1 MAVSKKARKIRAS
14 QQGIKYTNTQR
25 VNRSVEESK
34 SEMLG
39 KRNPV
44 EMVGDVG
51 NVTRGC
57 SIEKQ
62 PTDGKRPGGLCLI
75 RKKRDKP

>member
-1 MAVSKKARKIRAS
+1 MKRAVDISLVGRSKKARKIRAS
-14 QQGIKYTNTQR
+14 HQGIKYTNTQR

-57 SIEKQ
+57 
-62 PTDGKRPGGLCLI
+62 R
-75 RKKRDKP
+75 